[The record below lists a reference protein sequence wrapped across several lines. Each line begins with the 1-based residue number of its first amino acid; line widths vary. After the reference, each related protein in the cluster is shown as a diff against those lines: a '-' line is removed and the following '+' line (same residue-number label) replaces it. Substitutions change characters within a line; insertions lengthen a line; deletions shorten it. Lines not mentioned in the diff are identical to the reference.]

1 MDKAVKAK
9 VLDELGGI
17 PESVYDELV
26 GDFVVQAKEQM
37 MQIRSLLAKGERPQ
51 ASAVI
56 HSLKG
61 CSANLRIAEVHA
73 LSHELEQAVKQ
84 GAADQELGPMLDKLE
99 SLIAGVTA

>member
-26 GDFVVQAKEQM
+26 GDFVVQAREQA
-37 MQIRSLLAKGERPQ
+37 MQIRSLLAKGDRAQ
-51 ASAVI
+51 ASAVL

-73 LSHELEQAVKQ
+73 LSHELEQLVKRG
-84 GAADQELGPMLDKLE
+84 GAEEELGPMLEKLDA
-99 SLIAGVTA
+99 LIAGVKA